1 MGSDL
6 RPAVGSDGKPCPGR
20 PSPGTLFS
28 ATVIR
33 VYRDPLWRRPG
44 ELICPYLIA
53 GKGQVL
59 ISWLFGNDSTGLST
73 GCPVSPG
80 RKAGRGVPPGRGIY
94 PERPGFADRFD
105 PFRDRMAAPGGLLL
119 RLWPRL
125 PRGKSFNHRCD
136 YFSGAGGIWIDDP
149 TARVGGGVQVG
160 IGRVRTE
167 LSGTGPEM
175 ATRFALL
182 A

>member
-1 MGSDL
+1 M
-6 RPAVGSDGKPCPGR
+6 
-20 PSPGTLFS
+20 
-28 ATVIR
+28 
-33 VYRDPLWRRPG
+33 
-44 ELICPYLIA
+44 
-53 GKGQVL
+53 

-149 TARVGGGVQVG
+149 TARVGGGCKWASVG
-160 IGRVRTE
+160 YGPSYPVRAPRWPPGSPSSHSVTFVVVVPAALMLAVREGFKWQSRRRIGREV
-167 LSGTGPEM
+167 SM
-175 ATRFALL
+175 
-182 A
+182 